1 MERAVLGFNRR
12 RGGWS
17 GFTRL
22 GLDQALALLPG
33 GLGDQAA
40 RRMMARVWRHY
51 FDPPG
56 AAPAPSP
63 TWLSGIHSRAIW
75 ATREA
80 IIAAD
85 AKRLRPVP
93 PSVPVLIIYGEQDIY
108 GETTTRL
115 IGRVPHARAVTLA
128 GAGHIPWLQ
137 SPTAFSSEIRSFFTA
152 SHSQGRSPG
161 HGWGECDARGAPH
174 SGFLST

>member
-17 GFTRL
+17 GFLRL

-33 GLGDQAA
+33 GLGDRAA

-51 FDPPG
+51 FDPPS
-56 AAPAPSP
+56 AAPLQSP
-63 TWLSGIHSRAIW
+63 MWLAGIHSRAIVG
-75 ATREA
+75 TRQA

-85 AKRLRPVP
+85 AGRLPLIP
-93 PSVPVLIIYGEQDIY
+93 PSVPVLILFGQHDIY

-115 IGRVPHARAVTLA
+115 TGRVRHARAVTLA

-137 SPTAFSSEIRSFFTA
+137 NQTAFSSEVRSFFTA
-152 SHSQGRSPG
+152 SHSQVV
-161 HGWGECDARGAPH
+161 ARPWLGGVRRTRCPTLWI
-174 SGFLST
+174 S